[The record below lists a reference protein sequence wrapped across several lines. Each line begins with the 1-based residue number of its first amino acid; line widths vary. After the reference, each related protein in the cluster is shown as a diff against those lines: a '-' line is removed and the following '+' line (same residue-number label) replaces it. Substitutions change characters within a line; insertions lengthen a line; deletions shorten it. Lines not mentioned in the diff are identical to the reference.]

1 MALKEYLSN
10 RYQGSESFLE
20 EVIIPIFGEEA
31 VQKQPGNDLIVD
43 FEGLSSLAEATGIKS
58 AFHVASIYLNE
69 GMEKIDIFDI
79 TVSNHVL
86 MERNRVNI
94 QRIIR
99 RIMDTYSGAFM
110 IFHYDS
116 DKKWDWRFSFCN
128 KGNANDQI
136 TESKRY
142 TFLLGPGQS
151 CRTAADN
158 FDKLASIRHSKGDV
172 GMKDIISA
180 FDVEALSKE
189 FFDKYK
195 FHYNRFVNYMCDP
208 ANGMRKNFIN
218 KSLDTANLSAEQIF
232 DREAKPIR
240 DYVKKML
247 GRIVFLHFLQKK
259 GWLGVEPGKEWGEG
273 SAVFMYDLFS
283 EASEEQKNDFLDKV
297 LEPLFACA
305 LNIDRSSDGDLYDT
319 KVVGL
324 ANKGILR
331 IPYLNG
337 GLFVRSSDD
346 EPETKFPASFF
357 SDLFDFFSQYNFTI
371 DENDPNDAQVGVDPE
386 MLSKIFESLL
396 EDNKDKGAFYTP
408 KEIVSYMCRSALSSY
423 LKVPLSSLGVQE
435 PAVDDF
441 VNNPQEHHDF
451 TEEQRTVLLNSLRT
465 VRICDPAIGS

>member
-259 GWLGVEPGKEWGEG
+259 GWLGVPFGKEWGEG
-273 SAVFMYDLFS
+273 DTQFMKHLF
-283 EASEEQKNDFLDKV
+283 EASTQEQKENYLDCV
-297 LEPLFACA
+297 LEPLFAGA
-305 LNIDRSSDGDLYDT
+305 LNTQRPNDIFDLNVDGYRT
-319 KVVGL
+319 T
-324 ANKGILR
+324 R

-337 GLFVRSSDD
+337 GLFERDALD
-346 EPETKFPASFF
+346 EPKSTFPASYFEELFEFF
-357 SDLFDFFSQYNFTI
+357 YQYNFTI
-371 DENDPNDAQVGVDPE
+371 DENDPNDAEVGVDPE
-386 MLSKIFESLL
+386 MLGKIFENLL

-408 KEIVSYMCRSALSSY
+408 KEIVQYMCRESLIAY
-423 LKVPLSSLGVQE
+423 LATDSKIPEEKIRS
-435 PAVDDF
+435 F
-441 VNNPQEHHDF
+441 VTNPVSHYDSESD
-451 TEEQRTVLLNSLRT
+451 RKSV
-465 VRICDPAIGS
+465 V